1 LSERVG
7 KNQVV
12 YISYV
17 IQGSDSEVL
26 EQHDLPVG
34 YVHGGNGALLE
45 KIEAALEGK
54 AVGDRVEVTLA
65 PEDGFGPHRPEL
77 TFTDDLDN
85 VPEEHRFLGSEV
97 EFQNERGESMLFRV
111 TRIENGKLTIDAN
124 HPLAGKTLRY
134 VVRVEGIRPATL
146 DEVAN
151 GVPADAPMQPLH

>member
-1 LSERVG
+1 MTERVE
-7 KNQVV
+7 KDRVV

-17 IQGSDSEVL
+17 ILDVSGEVL

-34 YVHGGNGALLE
+34 YVHGARGALIQ
-45 KIEAALEGK
+45 KIETALEGK
-54 AVGDRVEVTLA
+54 AAGDQVEVTLE

-77 TFTDDLDN
+77 TFTDDIGN

-97 EFQNERGESMLFRV
+97 EFENERGESMLFRV
-111 TRIENGKLTIDAN
+111 TRIENGRLTIDAN
-124 HPLAGKTLRY
+124 HPLAGKSLRY
-134 VVRVEGIRPATL
+134 RVRVEAIRPATL